1 MAVNYKSSYKTHQL
15 FNVVVS
21 WISNHCYLNFSHII
35 IIETS
40 FFFSAFS
47 ELQNLT
53 KITTIVD
60 KVDIQNLDTNN

>member
-1 MAVNYKSSYKTHQL
+1 MAVNHKSSCKTHQL

-47 ELQNLT
+47 ELQNRT

-60 KVDIQNLDTNN
+60 KVDTQNLDTSN